1 MVKLILMQ
9 TGVGTLYGVSVGTG
23 DPELITVKGQRLLQ
37 RVPVIA
43 FPLGVNGKQGL
54 AQKIIAPWI
63 TPQQKKL
70 PLYFPYLQDETQLHK
85 AWHEAA
91 QTVWQ
96 YLHQG
101 MDVAFACEGDVS
113 FYSTFTYLAQ
123 TLRENYPQVPIETIP
138 GVSSPMAAASILGL
152 PLTLGSQNLAILPA
166 LYNMPELD
174 QVLGWA
180 DVIVLL
186 KFSSV
191 YTKVWQKLDKFNLLD
206 QAFIVE
212 RANQAEEKIHRNL
225 RHQPTL
231 NLSYF
236 SVMIIYT

>member
-1 MVKLILMQ
+1 M
-9 TGVGTLYGVSVGTG
+9 GTLYGVSVGTG

-37 RVPVIA
+37 QVPVIA

-54 AQKIIAPWI
+54 AEKIIAPWI
-63 TPQQKKL
+63 TPQQRKL
-70 PLYFPYLQDETQLHK
+70 PLYFPYLQDQHQLNQ
-85 AWHEAA
+85 AWLAAA
-91 QTVWQ
+91 QTVWP
-96 YLHQG
+96 YLDQG

-123 TLRENYPQVPIETIP
+123 TLKKNYPHLTIQTIP
-138 GVSSPMAAASILGL
+138 GVSSPMAAASLLGL
-152 PLTLGSQNLAILPA
+152 PLTLGSQNLAIIPA
-166 LYNMPELD
+166 LYNVAELD
-174 QVLGWA
+174 QVLSWA

-191 YTKVWQKLDKFNLLD
+191 YSQVWQKLDRLNLLD

-212 RANQAEEKIHRNL
+212 RANQAEEKIYRNL
-225 RHQPTL
+225 RHHPTL

-236 SVMIIYT
+236 SVMIITDHRSLTI

>member
-1 MVKLILMQ
+1 MK

-37 RVPVIA
+37 QIPVIA

-70 PLYFPYLQDETQLHK
+70 PLYFPYLQDEKQLNK
-85 AWHEAA
+85 AWQEAA
-91 QTVWQ
+91 ETVWQ

-101 MDVAFACEGDVS
+101 IDVAFACEGDVS

-123 TLRENYPQVPIETIP
+123 TLSKNYPQVTIKTIP
-138 GVSSPMAAASILGL
+138 GVSSPMATASVLGL
-152 PLTLGSQNLAILPA
+152 PLTLGSQNLAIIPA
-166 LYNMPELD
+166 LYNVAELD
-174 QVLGWA
+174 QVLSWA

-186 KFSSV
+186 KVSSV
-191 YTKVWQKLDKFNLLD
+191 YTQVWQKLDSLDLLD
-206 QAFIVE
+206 HAFIVE
-212 RANQAEEKIHRNL
+212 RATQAEEKIYQNL
-225 RHQPTL
+225 RHQQTL

-236 SVMIIYT
+236 SVMIIYLKHDY

>member
-1 MVKLILMQ
+1 MK

-37 RVPVIA
+37 QIPVIA

-70 PLYFPYLQDETQLHK
+70 PLYFPYLQDEKQLNK
-85 AWHEAA
+85 AWQEAA
-91 QTVWQ
+91 ETVWQ

-101 MDVAFACEGDVS
+101 IDVAFACEGDVS

-123 TLRENYPQVPIETIP
+123 TLSKNYPQVTIKTIP
-138 GVSSPMAAASILGL
+138 GVSSPMATASVLGL
-152 PLTLGSQNLAILPA
+152 PLTLGSQNLAIIPA
-166 LYNMPELD
+166 LYNVAELD
-174 QVLGWA
+174 QVLSWA

-186 KFSSV
+186 KVSSV
-191 YTKVWQKLDKFNLLD
+191 YTQVWQKLDSLDLLD
-206 QAFIVE
+206 HAFIVE
-212 RANQAEEKIHRNL
+212 RATQAEEKIYQNL
-225 RHQPTL
+225 RHHQTL

-236 SVMIIYT
+236 SVMIIYLKHDY

>member
-1 MVKLILMQ
+1 M
-9 TGVGTLYGVSVGTG
+9 GTLYGVSVGTG

-37 RVPVIA
+37 QVPVIA

-70 PLYFPYLQDETQLHK
+70 PLYFPYLQDQQQLNQ
-85 AWHEAA
+85 AWQAA
-91 QTVWQ
+91 AETVWP
-96 YLHQG
+96 YLDQG

-123 TLRENYPQVPIETIP
+123 TLKTNYSHLTIQTIP
-138 GVSSPMAAASILGL
+138 GVSSPMAAASVLGL
-152 PLTLGSQNLAILPA
+152 PLTLGSQNLAIIPA
-166 LYNMPELD
+166 LYNVAELD
-174 QVLGWA
+174 QVLSWA

-186 KFSSV
+186 KVSSV
-191 YTKVWQKLDKFNLLD
+191 YSQVWQKLDRLNLLG

-212 RANQAEEKIHRNL
+212 RANQPEEKIYQNL
-225 RHQPTL
+225 RHHPTL

-236 SVMIIYT
+236 SVMIILVK

>member
-1 MVKLILMQ
+1 M
-9 TGVGTLYGVSVGTG
+9 GTLYGVSVGTG

-37 RVPVIA
+37 QVPVIA

-70 PLYFPYLQDETQLHK
+70 PLYFPYLQDQQQLNQ
-85 AWHEAA
+85 AWQAA
-91 QTVWQ
+91 AETVWP
-96 YLHQG
+96 YLDQG

-123 TLRENYPQVPIETIP
+123 TLKKNYPHLTIQTIP
-138 GVSSPMAAASILGL
+138 GVSSPMAAASLLGL
-152 PLTLGSQNLAILPA
+152 PLTLGSQNLAIIPA
-166 LYNMPELD
+166 LYNVAELD
-174 QVLGWA
+174 QVLSWA

-186 KFSSV
+186 KVSSV
-191 YTKVWQKLDKFNLLD
+191 YAQVWQKLDRLNLLD

-212 RANQAEEKIHRNL
+212 RANQPEQKIYRNL
-225 RHQPTL
+225 RHYPTL

-236 SVMIIYT
+236 SVMIILAR